1 MPTAKE
7 GLAHG
12 VLQIQKPKKQEAATV
27 ISVIIPRWA
36 MSKGG

>member
-12 VLQIQKPKKQEAATV
+12 VLQKQKKQEAATV